1 MASKLLPLRVRLSC
15 SIGTASKLIN
25 FSDGGGEPSTQPFH
39 PFLTATLFF
48 LWAGGG
54 GDVATVGS
62 AVWLSSSGVR
72 GRLDDV
78 LDVVDQSD
86 GPGVDLGDEGMG
98 GGVTETDRCIVAMCI
113 VGRWLIPR
121 ARQKE
126 EGCMRGALTGC
137 VGAGGMER
145 AGVDLAVGS
154 AVGLLSSAFAAAF
167 FFLSLSRSFL
177 SRFLLLRTPS
187 SFSTSL

>member
-1 MASKLLPLRVRLSC
+1 MRLSW
-15 SIGTASKLIN
+15 SIGTASRLIN
-25 FSDGGGEPSTQPFH
+25 FSDGGGEPSTQPFQ

-48 LWAGGG
+48 LWAGVGE
-54 GDVATVGS
+54 DVATVGS
-62 AVWLSSSGVR
+62 PACVSSSGVR

-86 GPGVDLGDEGMG
+86 GPGVDLGDEAIG

-113 VGRWLIPR
+113 VGRWLVPR

-126 EGCMRGALTGC
+126 EGCMTGALTDW
-137 VGAGGMER
+137 VGAGGTGM

-154 AVGLLSSAFAAAF
+154 TVGAFGAAF

-177 SRFLLLRTPS
+177 SRFLLLRTAS